1 VRCLLD
7 THILLWSLLEPD
19 RLSSQVR
26 QVLDD
31 PGNELW
37 LSPISLWEITILA
50 AKGRLHIES
59 QDINAWLRE
68 VMSRTPLREAPLTF
82 EVALTSRTIDV
93 SHQDPADRFIAA
105 TAQVHDLV
113 LVTVDQRLLQCGQVQ
128 TLS

>member
-50 AKGRLHIES
+50 AKGRLQIES

-105 TAQVHDLV
+105 TAQVYDLA

>member
-1 VRCLLD
+1 MRCLLD

-50 AKGRLHIES
+50 AKGRLQIES

-105 TAQVHDLV
+105 TAQVYDLA